1 MLDWLRGYEGSRLAI
16 AGLCMAAILFLAV
29 NVLANT
35 VFKGAQVDLTEG
47 DLYTISEGTRRLM
60 GSLQEP
66 IKIRLYYS
74 RRLGEIAP
82 RYGAYY
88 ARVRELLDRY
98 EALSGGKLSL
108 ELLEP
113 EPFSDAEDRAV
124 ADGLQGL
131 PLSQAGETG
140 YFGVAGSNTIDGRS
154 VIPFFN
160 LERESFLEYDLTKL
174 IHGLANPDRPVLG
187 IISALPDQGG
197 FGRPHGAPP
206 PLLIFDHIREFFT
219 VEDMEP
225 GVTEI
230 PEKVKTLLVVNL
242 KELGA
247 ETLRAI
253 DRFVHAG
260 GRALVFADA
269 VVESA
274 GPGDAGPEGQASPQ
288 AMNKLL
294 RAWGIQ
300 VVEGKVAGDIDA
312 ARRVSTGERGGVVA
326 DYVAWLT
333 LAREHFDAD
342 DPVMANIERL
352 NLATSGILEPVEQSG
367 LQVTPLVSTGLRS
380 MAVDA
385 DKVRFMPD
393 VLNLLRDFQPS
404 NKRLVLATRIAG
416 PAPPAFPDEPA
427 SGDNGKTASG
437 AGKPGGS
444 NAEPSDQA
452 NRAAGAPPADG
463 KASSPVQP
471 VTSELKPIQVIVVG
485 DADMLY
491 DRFWVQTS
499 DFFGERVEVPTASN
513 ADFVINALE
522 NLADADAL
530 IGLRGRG
537 TSYRPFT
544 LVEELRRDAEAQ
556 YRAKEQQLQQRL
568 KELQQQLQGV
578 QQPSESPGGE
588 AILSAED
595 KANIE
600 RFRGEMLTVRKE
612 LRDVQHALRNDI
624 EHLEQ
629 RVKFINI
636 AAVPIFLC
644 GVGGVL
650 ALFRR
655 VTRARAKRH
664 AAHG

>member
-1 MLDWLRGYEGSRLAI
+1 MLRWLRRYEGSRLAL
-16 AGLCMAAILFLAV
+16 AGLCVAAMLFLAV

-35 VFKGAQVDLTEG
+35 MFKGAQVDLTEG
-47 DLYTISEGTRRLM
+47 NLYTVSDGTRRLL
-60 GSLQEP
+60 GSLEEP
-66 IKIRLYYS
+66 VKIRLYYS
-74 RRLGEIAP
+74 RRLGEVAP

-98 EALSGGKLSL
+98 VALSGGKLSV

-140 YFGVAGSNTIDGRS
+140 YFGLAGSNTIDGRA
-154 VIPFFN
+154 VVPFFN
-160 LERESFLEYDLTKL
+160 LEREPFLEYDLTKL
-174 IHGLANPDRPVLG
+174 IHGLANQDRPVLG

-197 FGRPHGAPP
+197 FGRPHGAPL
-206 PLLIFDHIREFFT
+206 PLLIFDQIREFFT

-242 KELGA
+242 KELGG
-247 ETLRAI
+247 ETLRAV
-253 DRFVHAG
+253 DRFVHGG

-269 VVESA
+269 VVESV
-274 GPGDAGPEGQASPQ
+274 GTGDAGPQGGAPAEE
-288 AMNKLL
+288 MNKLL
-294 RAWGIQ
+294 RAWGVQ
-300 VVEGKVAGDIDA
+300 VVDSKVAGDIDA

-333 LAREHFDAD
+333 LGRDNFDAD
-342 DPVMANIERL
+342 DPVMANVERL
-352 NLATSGILEPVEQSG
+352 NLASSGILEPIEQSG
-367 LQVTPLVSTGLRS
+367 LRVTPLVSTGLRS

-393 VLNLLRDFQPS
+393 VLGLLRGFQPA
-404 NKRLVLATRIAG
+404 NKRLILAARITGA
-416 PAPPAFPDEPA
+416 APLAFPDQPA
-427 SGDNGKTASG
+427 SGD
-437 AGKPGGS
+437 AGKDSAG
-444 NAEPSDQA
+444 NADPSGPA
-452 NRAAGAPPADG
+452 KRAADAPPAGDD
-463 KASSPVQP
+463 KAPSPTQP
-471 VTSELKPIQVIVVG
+471 TTAELKPIQVIVVG

-491 DRFWVQTS
+491 DRFWVQSS
-499 DFFGERVEVPTASN
+499 DFFGERVDVPTASN

-544 LVEELRRDAEAQ
+544 LVEALRRDAEVQ

-568 KELQQQLQGV
+568 KELQQKLQGI
-578 QQPSESPGGE
+578 QQQGE
-588 AILSAED
+588 PQSGEVILSAED
-595 KANIE
+595 KAAIE
-600 RFRGEMLTVRKE
+600 RFRSEMLTVRKE
-612 LRDVQHALRNDI
+612 LRDVQHALRSDI
-624 EHLEQ
+624 ERLEQ
-629 RVKFINI
+629 QVKFINI
-636 AAVPIFLC
+636 AAVPIVLC
-644 GVGGVL
+644 GVGGMV
-650 ALFRR
+650 ALLRR
-655 VTRARAKRH
+655 ITRARAKRQVG
-664 AAHG
+664 HG